1 MRRLVQLSGVSL
13 MTALLVA
20 LLMVSI
26 AGASASQATSDSG
39 HFLTATLTPVLGST
53 DATIQGVAPGGLPWV
68 LTSGHVNLSTG
79 GLLEASVDGL
89 LLAPGTPNGLAGTR
103 GPIAQVFASLVC
115 ANGPIVNSDPVT
127 FTTEGDAHFHQ
138 VLTLPNRCLAPI
150 VLIRGNVGAGPW
162 LAASGF

>member
-1 MRRLVQLSGVSL
+1 
-13 MTALLVA
+13 
-20 LLMVSI
+20 
-26 AGASASQATSDSG
+26 
-39 HFLTATLTPVLGST
+39 
-53 DATIQGVAPGGLPWV
+53 V